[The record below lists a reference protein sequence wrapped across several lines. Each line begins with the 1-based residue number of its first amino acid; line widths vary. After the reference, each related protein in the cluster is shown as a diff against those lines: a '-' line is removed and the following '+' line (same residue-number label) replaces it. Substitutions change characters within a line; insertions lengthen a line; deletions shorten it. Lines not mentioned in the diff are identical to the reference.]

1 MWDAAFGAYKE
12 KASGRWSSYYTSQS
26 DVRTSEYVF
35 IPRMWDAPLARIR
48 RNHRKLVFK
57 LCIAKRCPY
66 NWIRFLSPACRD
78 APLARIRRMPHE
90 DGFHI
95 IHRKAMSVQGN
106 TFGSVHTSARIR
118 RKPQEVGLQIIHRK
132 AMSVQMNTFFVIMI
146 AIKIGIGVGL
156 SIKMCNFAF

>member
-1 MWDAAFGAYKE
+1 MSQLFLGKDRECLRNLDVKSSVHMW
-12 KASGRWSSYYTSQS
+12 
-26 DVRTSEYVF
+26 
-35 IPRMWDAPLARIR
+35 
-48 RNHRKLVFK
+48 
-57 LCIAKRCPY
+57 
-66 NWIRFLSPACRD
+66 D

>member
-1 MWDAAFGAYKE
+1 
-12 KASGRWSSYYTSQS
+12 
-26 DVRTSEYVF
+26 
-35 IPRMWDAPLARIR
+35 
-48 RNHRKLVFK
+48 
-57 LCIAKRCPY
+57 
-66 NWIRFLSPACRD
+66 
-78 APLARIRRMPHE
+78 
-90 DGFHI
+90 
-95 IHRKAMSVQGN
+95 MSVQGN

>member
-12 KASGRWSSYYTSQS
+12 KASGRWSSYYTSRS

-35 IPRMWDAPLARIR
+35 IPRMW
-48 RNHRKLVFK
+48 
-57 LCIAKRCPY
+57 
-66 NWIRFLSPACRD
+66 D